1 MADIDFSIVNQ
12 EDVREELIELLK
24 LTPTFKNADFEAT
37 NMNGLLN
44 LMSYNAELFGY
55 YVNQIA
61 NEPYI
66 DSAKLYKN
74 INRVANNL
82 GYNPIGKGSS
92 QVELVSNISRD
103 YSMSNEEGY
112 IEIPAYSKFTSSKTT
127 ANGDDLFFTNTKPL
141 LVQILQFGTRPVK
154 ESDFLYNGLVG
165 DDGSVSSSKMRI
177 EATEER
183 SLYIMQNG
191 AVDSTLE
198 KSISIIENSSVT
210 NFQIN
215 VEYSLVMKFVSNEWI
230 LEINEKNET
239 PTTNEIA
246 VFFINASGE
255 IKFQRTTSSGVMA
268 IGRLGYRNLDRVS
281 FSGTGT
287 IAKPNILSRLQLTI
301 PQYSPT
307 VQIMFNG
314 EIISFDSQDA
324 EVVIQ
329 SDSIPGNNFRK
340 NTDVFVTLELTDR
353 RASNFGAKLNIK
365 TSEELVDS
373 DVVILILP
381 INDDTFDEVSN
392 GVGDFKLSQNIFPT
406 ADINNTT
413 SVIKN
418 GSVSFSADQTR
429 RRVVFDEP
437 YNFGLRTSTIPF
449 DSDQDYS
456 IALTPNANVKIFPTD
471 KTTNG
476 FIIEV
481 DADSNFEGDIIW
493 KTVSYGK
500 ETTEER
506 VVNVNELS
514 QLVNIEQGY
523 TAIIQPNQNV
533 NAWVSQVTEG
543 LKIVSDTSFFG
554 EVDYLIIPSDSE
566 VALNSFEQA
575 GEVYVPN
582 GAEEIEVIF
591 DNRTKTNEYRLFL
604 QADANVKVW
613 FERKTTE
620 GFILRIQKETGYE
633 GVVTWQ
639 SHEGVLSGTIEFRGG
654 ELVKNFDI
662 EKNIQDI
669 TEKQQLGFMVE
680 GEPQISLINQ
690 GGFIE
695 DNANGLSLDYDS
707 DLTINPGLSVIC
719 TRSDISYTFIRVFVK
734 IDSDWVEF
742 TEAKNFTDDIG
753 PTSKVFYVRVDKSQ
767 NISIKFG
774 SNDHRGLDVIDNNVA
789 VVGLKT
795 FGAEGNIGENVLLQ
809 TIDPDLNFNL
819 NNVDPNLIEAG
830 LYSKLRI
837 FTSNG
842 QAVEE
847 RVVKDNQGRVLT
859 ENDITGIQIGQGIF
873 GTEPEGVEDIRKNAK
888 SSYISQDRIVSN
900 TDYRNKIMG
909 EFSEFIVDVQVFN
922 YLEAQESGLI
932 TQEEVAKYY
941 FNSLFIMAIPSFGTS
956 FSTNQKSLI
965 KDFIDN
971 RMKKQATIETLIL
984 EPTFIPVDVIG
995 TYRVSFDASPL
1006 EIQNNIVK
1014 GVTDYFDR
1022 RNRSLGETIETFS
1035 LKDSIDTTGITSLE
1049 LKMYKDADDKYSR
1062 SDYDI
1067 DIKLDQYQDRF
1078 QDIQDDNLKNLLNSE
1093 LKNLI
1098 DKGLVTVNQPLFDYT
1113 DEGGNRQYPYSDDL
1127 SFGRFEFPIMG
1138 DLSLERKI

>member
-12 EDVREELIELLK
+12 EDVRQELVELLK

-37 NMNGLLN
+37 NMSGLLN
-44 LMSYNAELFGY
+44 LMSYNAELFGFY
-55 YVNQIA
+55 INQIA

-82 GYNPIGKGSS
+82 GYNPIGKSS
-92 QVELVSNISRD
+92 AQIEIVSDISRN
-103 YSMSNEEGY
+103 YSLSNEEGY

-127 ANGDDLFFTNTKPL
+127 SNGDDLYFTNTKPL
-141 LVQILQFGTRPVK
+141 LIQVLQFGTRPVK
-154 ESDFLYNGLVG
+154 DTDFIYNGAIG
-165 DDGSVSSSKMRI
+165 EDGSISSSKMRI
-177 EATEER
+177 QATEER
-183 SLYIMQNG
+183 SLYIVQNEEI
-191 AVDSTLE
+191 DSVLE
-198 KSISIIENSSVT
+198 KSISIIESTSIE

-215 VEYSLVMKFVSNEWI
+215 TEYSLVLKLIENEYK
-230 LEINEKNET
+230 LEIAPANTT
-239 PTTNEIA
+239 PVANEIA
-246 VFFINASGE
+246 VFYINEKGE
-255 IKFQRTTSSGVMA
+255 VKFQRTTTSGLLS
-268 IGRLGYRNLDRVS
+268 IGRLGYRNLDRVR

-287 IAKPNILSRLQLTI
+287 IARPDILSRLQMTI

-307 VQIMFNG
+307 VQVMYNG

-329 SDSIPGNNFRK
+329 SDTIAGNSFRK
-340 NTDVFVTLELTDR
+340 NADVYVTLELTDR
-353 RASNFGAKLNIK
+353 RAKHYGAKLTLK
-365 TSEELVDS
+365 TSDEIVDS
-373 DVVILILP
+373 DVILIILP
-381 INDDTFDEVSN
+381 INDETFEEVSN
-392 GVGDFKLSQNIFPT
+392 GVGDFVLSKNVFSS
-406 ADINNTT
+406 AETT
-413 SVIKN
+413 SSVIKN
-418 GSVSFSADQTR
+418 GSVSFSAGETR
-429 RRVVFDEP
+429 KRVVFDTP
-437 YNFGLRTSTIPF
+437 YNFGLNTSSIPI
-449 DSDQDYS
+449 DSAQDYS
-456 IALTPNANVKIFPTD
+456 IAMTPNANVKVFPTD

-476 FIIEV
+476 FIIQVNE
-481 DADSNFEGDIIW
+481 DANFVGDIIW
-493 KTVSYGK
+493 KTISYES

-533 NAWVSQVTEG
+533 NTWVSQVTEG

-554 EVDYLIIPSDSE
+554 EVDYLIIPNDSSI
-566 VALNSFEQA
+566 ALNSFEQT

-582 GAEEIEVIF
+582 GAEEIEVTF
-591 DNRTKTNEYRLFL
+591 DTRTKNNDYRLFL
-604 QADANVKVW
+604 QADGNVKVW

-620 GFILRIQKETGYE
+620 GFILKIQKGTGYK

-639 SHEGVLSGTIEFRGG
+639 LHEGLLSGTIQFRGG
-654 ELVKNFDI
+654 QLVKDFDI
-662 EKNIQDI
+662 QKQIQDI

-695 DNANGLSLDYDS
+695 DNVNGLSLDYDS

-719 TRSDISYTFIRVFVK
+719 TRSDISYNFMRVFVK
-734 IDSDWVEF
+734 IDGTWTEF
-742 TEAKNFTDDIG
+742 TEAKNMTEDIT
-753 PTSKVFYVRVDKSQ
+753 PTSKVFYVRVNKDQ

-774 SNDHRGLDVIDNNVA
+774 NGDYRGLDVLQNNVA
-789 VVGLKT
+789 IVGLKT
-795 FGAEGNIGENVLLQ
+795 FGSEGNIGENVLVRE
-809 TIDPDLNFNL
+809 INPDLNFNL
-819 NNVDPNLIEAG
+819 SNVDPNLIEPN
-830 LYSKLRI
+830 LYAKLRI

-847 RVVKDNQGRVLT
+847 RVVKDNQDRTLIDTNVT
-859 ENDITGIQIGQGIF
+859 VIQIGQGIF

-888 SSYISQDRIVSN
+888 SSYITQDRIVSN

-932 TQEEVAKYY
+932 TEEEIARYY

-956 FSTNQKSLI
+956 FSTNQKNLI
-965 KDFIDN
+965 KRFIDD
-971 RMKKQATIETLIL
+971 RMKKQTTIETLIL
-984 EPTFIPVDVIG
+984 EPTFVPVDVIG

-1006 EIQNNIVK
+1006 EVQNNIVK
-1014 GVTDYFDR
+1014 GVNDYFDR

-1035 LKDSIDTTGITSLE
+1035 LKNSIDTTGITSLE
-1049 LKMYKDADDKYSR
+1049 LKMYKDADDKYST

-1067 DIKLDQYQDRF
+1067 DIKFDEYQDRF
-1078 QDIQDDNLKNLLNSE
+1078 QDIQDENLKNRLNSE

-1098 DKGLVTVNQPLFDYT
+1098 DKGLVTINQPLFDVA
-1113 DEGGNRQYPYSDDL
+1113 DSEGNRNYPFSSDL
-1127 SFGRFEFPIMG
+1127 TFGRFEFPIMG
-1138 DLSLERKI
+1138 DLSLERRT